1 MYSLSEIEAQ
11 CKKASKGVGLSWG
24 LAEEAGLI
32 ARHLSELNLPG
43 SDTIYTNLK
52 FIENNGWEDDLIDIK
67 FIDQIGKPISGLLLG
82 VMLLDQLSNFTD
94 FRKSF
99 KDSVIGPL
107 AAVGALL
114 RLQNE
119 RYFFCLSWEN
129 CQITMDDDGFT
140 VKGKNLNPDIVD
152 WLVVSIYES
161 SKRPVFNKEKNRRAQ
176 IKSWKLLTEMAHKT
190 YVPESAISRLRGAGA
205 EDNDNE

>member
-1 MYSLSEIEAQ
+1 MYSLGEIEAQ

-32 ARHLSELNLPG
+32 ARHLSEFNLPG
-43 SDTIYTNLK
+43 SDTVYTNLK
-52 FIENNGWEDDLIDIK
+52 FIEDNGWEDHFIDIK

-82 VMLLDQLSNFTD
+82 VMLLDQLSNIADYRT
-94 FRKSF
+94 SF

-107 AAVGALL
+107 AVVGALL

-119 RYFFCLSWEN
+119 KYFFSLCWKN

-140 VKGKNLNPDIVD
+140 VSGKNLNPKIVD
-152 WLVVSIYES
+152 WFVVSIYQS
-161 SKRPVFNKEKNRRAQ
+161 SKKPVFNKEKNKRVQ
-176 IKSWKLLTEMAHKT
+176 IKSWEFLTKMAQKT
-190 YVPESAISRLRGAGA
+190 YVPESTISRLRGAGA
-205 EDNDNE
+205 GINENE